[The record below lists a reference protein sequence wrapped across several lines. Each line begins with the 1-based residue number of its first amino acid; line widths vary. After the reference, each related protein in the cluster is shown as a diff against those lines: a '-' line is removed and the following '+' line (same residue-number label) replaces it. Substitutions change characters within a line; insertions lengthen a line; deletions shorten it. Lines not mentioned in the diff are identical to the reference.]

1 MSATL
6 SAHAVL
12 IAYWAVMLV
21 ICAFFLRMAC
31 SLCRVDM
38 PSWRRAFV
46 AVVVVTF
53 LAYLTFD
60 FTAYLVMRSMS
71 DVLIRVPEGY
81 GYNHWFREPFA
92 LKWHIINHAGPLR
105 YLPFI
110 FGLCAAGVLQVIV
123 LQAEVTFR
131 FGLLIAGLQWGATV
145 VAGYVVSLLF
155 GVALSG
161 AGWKPPQPEP
171 PQQAQA
177 QPQASSA
184 ASPRG
189 RRAAL
194 ASRNKARA
202 KQAAEAAPP
211 TPAAQEPT
219 ALQVAQQQAEGA
231 GRSAQEQLRDV
242 GQNLKEYANSNL
254 EELKEDLA
262 PVTKHLPEPVMA
274 FLDGGGWWG
283 VLGVGAI
290 LALLWL
296 RWLVRKLGGAVS
308 RPRKKKKRRTKT
320 VAIKLKESLRQVG
333 EAYTEEG
340 PKRLTVRGLPARLRL
355 VVLSSGT
362 RKTGGLSEEMVDRV
376 LDWIKPG
383 LAEATASDYPR
394 VRLWPPFY
402 SFDGFATALAANIT
416 IPEPK
421 GEKSHWVV
429 VAGQVKMGLAVI
441 HVGLALYADDPN
453 TLRNL
458 KVPGE
463 QWLSVLG
470 VKETREPARAR

>member
-12 IAYWAVMLV
+12 IAYWVVMLV

-31 SLCRVDM
+31 SLCRIDM

-81 GYNHWFREPFA
+81 GYNYWFREPFA
-92 LKWHIINHAGPLR
+92 LKWYIISHAGPLR

-131 FGLLIAGLQWGATV
+131 FGLLVAALQWGGTV

-161 AGWKPPQPEP
+161 VGWKPPEP
-171 PQQAQA
+171 GQQQAQA
-177 QPQASSA
+177 PSQAGPTA
-184 ASPRG
+184 IPRS
-189 RRAAL
+189 RRAL

-202 KQAAEAAPP
+202 KKTAEAAPP
-211 TPAAQEPT
+211 AQAAQEPT
-219 ALQVAQQQAEGA
+219 ALEVAQQKAESA
-231 GRSAQEQLRDV
+231 GRTTQEQLREV
-242 GQNLKEYANSNL
+242 GENLKAYANSQL
-254 EELKEDLA
+254 EELKEDLG
-262 PVTKHLPEPVMA
+262 PVTKHLPEPVLA

-283 VLGVGAI
+283 VLGVLAV

-308 RPRKKKKRRTKT
+308 RPRKKKKQRRTKT
-320 VAIKLKESLRQVG
+320 VAIKLKENLRQVG
-333 EAYTEEG
+333 HAYTEEG
-340 PKRLTVRGLPARLRL
+340 PRQITVRGLPARLRL

-362 RKTGGLSEEMVDRV
+362 RNTGGLSEEMVDRV

-383 LAEATASDYPR
+383 LSEVTAGDYPR

-402 SFDGFATALAANIT
+402 SVNGFATALAANVA
-416 IPEPK
+416 IPEPP

-429 VAGQVKMGLAVI
+429 VAGQVKMGRQTI

-458 KVPGE
+458 KVTGE

-470 VKETREPARAR
+470 VAETREAVRAR

>member
-12 IAYWAVMLV
+12 IAYWVVMLV
-21 ICAFFLRMAC
+21 LCAFFLRLAC

-46 AVVVVTF
+46 AVVVVSF

-71 DVLIRVPEGY
+71 DVLIQVPPGY

-131 FGLLIAGLQWGATV
+131 FGLLIAALQWGGTV

-161 AGWKPPQPEP
+161 VGWTGQPGAAPQPTAP
-171 PQQAQA
+171 QVAPQQ
-177 QPQASSA
+177 P
-184 ASPRG
+184 
-189 RRAAL
+189 
-194 ASRNKARA
+194 
-202 KQAAEAAPP
+202 
-211 TPAAQEPT
+211 
-219 ALQVAQQQAEGA
+219 EGA
-231 GRSAQEQLRDV
+231 GQPVQDQLRGV
-242 GQNLKEYANSNL
+242 GENLKAYANSHL
-254 EELKEDLA
+254 AELKEDLG
-262 PVTKHLPEPVMA
+262 PITRHLPEPVLA

-283 VLGVGAI
+283 VLGVGVI

-308 RPRKKKKRRTKT
+308 RPRKKKKKPRTKSVT
-320 VAIKLKESLRQVG
+320 VKLKESLRQIG

>member
-21 ICAFFLRMAC
+21 LCAFFLRMAC

-71 DVLIRVPEGY
+71 EVLIRVPPGY
-81 GYNHWFREPFA
+81 GYHQWFREPFA
-92 LKWHIINHAGPLR
+92 LKWQIVNHAGPLR

-131 FGLLIAGLQWGATV
+131 FGLLIAALQWGATV

-161 AGWKPPQPEP
+161 AGWQPQPEGAGQP
-171 PQQAQA
+171 AA
-177 QPQASSA
+177 PQA
-184 ASPRG
+184 
-189 RRAAL
+189 
-194 ASRNKARA
+194 
-202 KQAAEAAPP
+202 AP
-211 TPAAQEPT
+211 
-219 ALQVAQQQAEGA
+219 QQAEGA
-231 GRSAQEQLRDV
+231 GPTAQEQLRGV
-242 GQNLKEYANSNL
+242 GENFKAYANSQL
-254 EELKEDLA
+254 EELKADLG
-262 PVTKHLPEPVMA
+262 PITRHLPGPVLA

-283 VLGVGAI
+283 VLGVGAV

-308 RPRKKKKRRTKT
+308 RPRHKKKKRRTKS
-320 VAIKLKESLRQVG
+320 VPLKLKESLRQIG

-340 PKRLTVRGLPARLRL
+340 PQQITVRGLPARLRL

-362 RKTGGLSEEMVDRV
+362 RKTGNLTEEMLDRV

-416 IPEPK
+416 VPEPK

-429 VAGQVKMGLAVI
+429 VAGKVQMGLAVI

-463 QWLSVLG
+463 QWLGVLG
-470 VKETREPARAR
+470 VKETREPVRAR